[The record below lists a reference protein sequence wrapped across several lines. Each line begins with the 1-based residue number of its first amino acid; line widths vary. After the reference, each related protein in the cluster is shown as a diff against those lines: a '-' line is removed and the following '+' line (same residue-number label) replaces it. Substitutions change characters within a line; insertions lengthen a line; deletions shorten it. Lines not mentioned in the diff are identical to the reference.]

1 MPNLVYMVGSER
13 GKIWKLKDYCYLCI
27 NYYGHCM
34 PKLYIIAG
42 CNGAGKTTAS
52 YAVLP
57 EMLDC
62 HHFVNADEIAKG
74 LSPFNPSSVAIEAG
88 RLMRQRMDALMAD
101 GADFAFETTLA
112 TRYYTRFIRMAQERG
127 YFVSLL
133 YFWLPTP
140 DQAVE
145 RVAQRVTEGGHNVP
159 PEVVRRRYYRGIKYL
174 TSLYTKECDYWVIY
188 DNSSVEGVKKIAYG
202 TRDEIREVVDS
213 SSYRQICKL

>member
-1 MPNLVYMVGSER
+1 
-13 GKIWKLKDYCYLCI
+13 
-27 NYYGHCM
+27 M

-57 EMLDC
+57 EMLGCRD
-62 HHFVNADEIAKG
+62 FVNADEIAKG
-74 LSPFNPSSVAIEAG
+74 LSPFDPARASIEAG
-88 RLMRQRMDALMAD
+88 RLMRTRMDALMSD

-145 RVAQRVTEGGHNVP
+145 RVARRVKEGGHNVP
-159 PEVVRRRYYRGIKYL
+159 AEVVRRRYYRGLRYL
-174 TSLYTKECDYWVIY
+174 TSLYTPICDYWVIY
-188 DNSSVEGVKKIAYG
+188 DNSSVEGVKKVAYG
-202 TRDEIREVVDS
+202 THDEIREVVDS
-213 SSYRQICKL
+213 LSYRQICKM

>member
-1 MPNLVYMVGSER
+1 MTIDLR
-13 GKIWKLKDYCYLCI
+13 
-27 NYYGHCM
+27 M

-57 EMLDC
+57 EMLEC
-62 HHFVNADEIAKG
+62 HEFVNADEIAKG
-74 LSPFNPSSVAIEAG
+74 LSPFNPSQVSIEAG
-88 RLMRQRMDALMAD
+88 RLMRKRMDALMAD

-133 YFWLPTP
+133 YFWLPSP

-145 RVAQRVTEGGHNVP
+145 RVARRVAEAQRH
-159 PEVVRRRYYRGIKYL
+159 
-174 TSLYTKECDYWVIY
+174 
-188 DNSSVEGVKKIAYG
+188 
-202 TRDEIREVVDS
+202 
-213 SSYRQICKL
+213 

>member
-1 MPNLVYMVGSER
+1 MYATSEAEVSVPANDAESKNNKSKRMVCCVVVDTS
-13 GKIWKLKDYCYLCI
+13 LSVT
-27 NYYGHCM
+27 
-34 PKLYIIAG
+34 PYI
-42 CNGAGKTTAS
+42 
-52 YAVLP
+52 
-57 EMLDC
+57 
-62 HHFVNADEIAKG
+62 DEIAKG
-74 LSPFNPSSVAIEAG
+74 LSPFNPSQVSIEAG
-88 RLMRQRMDALMAD
+88 RLMRKRMDALMAD

-145 RVAQRVTEGGHNVP
+145 RVARRVAEGGHNVP
-159 PEVVRRRYYRGIKYL
+159 PEVVRRRYYRGIRYL

-188 DNSSVEGVKKIAYG
+188 DNSSVDGVKKIAYG

-213 SSYRQICKL
+213 LSYRQICKL

>member
-1 MPNLVYMVGSER
+1 
-13 GKIWKLKDYCYLCI
+13 
-27 NYYGHCM
+27 
-34 PKLYIIAG
+34 
-42 CNGAGKTTAS
+42 
-52 YAVLP
+52 
-57 EMLDC
+57 
-62 HHFVNADEIAKG
+62 
-74 LSPFNPSSVAIEAG
+74 
-88 RLMRQRMDALMAD
+88 MRKRMDALMAD

-127 YFVSLL
+127 YFVTLL

-145 RVAQRVTEGGHNVP
+145 RVARRVAEGGHNVP
-159 PEVVRRRYYRGIKYL
+159 PEVVRRRYYRGIRYL

-188 DNSSVEGVKKIAYG
+188 DNSSVEGVKRIACG

>member
-1 MPNLVYMVGSER
+1 
-13 GKIWKLKDYCYLCI
+13 
-27 NYYGHCM
+27 M

-57 EMLDC
+57 EMLECRD
-62 HHFVNADEIAKG
+62 FVNADEIAKG
-74 LSPFNPSSVAIEAG
+74 LSPFNPSRVSIEAG
-88 RLMRQRMDALMAD
+88 RVMRKRMDDLMSA

-112 TRYYTRFIRMAQERG
+112 TRYYTRFIRQAQEHG

-145 RVAQRVTEGGHNVP
+145 RVARRVQEGGHNVP
-159 PEVVRRRYYRGIKYL
+159 PEVVRRRYFRGLRYL
-174 TSLYTKECDYWVIY
+174 TSLYTPICDYWVIY

-202 TRDEIREVVDS
+202 TRDEIREVFDTL
-213 SSYRQICKL
+213 SYRQICKM

>member
-1 MPNLVYMVGSER
+1 
-13 GKIWKLKDYCYLCI
+13 
-27 NYYGHCM
+27 M

-57 EMLDC
+57 DMLEC
-62 HHFVNADEIAKG
+62 HDFVNADEIAKG
-74 LSPFNPSSVAIEAG
+74 LSPFNPSRVSIEAG
-88 RLMRQRMDALMAD
+88 RLMRKRMDDLLSS

-112 TRYYTRFIRMAQERG
+112 TRYYARFIRLAQERG

-145 RVAQRVTEGGHNVP
+145 RVAHRVQEGGHNVP
-159 PEVVRRRYYRGIKYL
+159 PEVVRRRYFRGLRYL
-174 TSLYTKECDYWVIY
+174 TSLYTPICDYWVIY
-188 DNSSVEGVKKIAYG
+188 DNSSAEGVKKIAHG
-202 TRDEIREVVDS
+202 TRDEIREVFDTL
-213 SSYRQICKL
+213 SYRQICKM